1 IVLSLN
7 NFFALVIFY
16 LLCLLWMKGDSL
28 WMSITWNIL
37 SHISTVPGTSQ
48 ITFSRATNSS
58 SLQFEWSPVIGTDRY
73 ILVVEELNSDPL
85 KSSNW
90 TFTSLSGQV
99 SGLSP
104 ATRYASYIY
113 AENSAGRGAKM
124 VQPPLGL
131 IVTTKTASSVQV
143 QWNPVDKVLQYLV
156 TVRDANNPNSPA
168 IKNVSSTSTEFTSL
182 KPCSTFTVE
191 VSSYNIFLVPGES
204 TSSQKTDPCVPSNV
218 EVSKTCSPDSA
229 TVNWL
234 ASNGAIFYY
243 ATAQDANGNP
253 HECFSLGT
261 SCSISGLKCGQNY
274 TASVSGNN
282 FYCNSTQSQEVAFT
296 TGPCAPANVAAF
308 AECDTNHAVVN
319 WQNNQNYGHY
329 TAMIEDGS
337 GAKLTCTS
345 DRLNC
350 SISPLPCGKKLNV
363 TVTYT
368 DGNCSST
375 STPVSMDSGTAIPC
389 APEDVKVSVN
399 CSTEELT
406 ITWSSSSP
414 AEEYSAIISG
424 GTGQPLYC
432 NSTDSHCT
440 LRGLRCGSRYNVTVS
455 SFNGSCLS
463 PPSSEV
469 TALTSPCPP
478 TNVSAVHTCAPD
490 PVPVSWAATGI
501 NAKQYTAVA
510 VSHRGHKSECTT
522 NQTSCSLSG
531 LQCGETYYIHVSGAN
546 DNCFSQD
553 SSPVSL
559 HTEPCPPS
567 NATSQLINGTAHVTW
582 SPGANAAGYNVKA
595 TSHSHSITCSSFTSN
610 CTLSDLVCGQDY
622 DIRVSATD
630 GTCASNYSAPF
641 VQNQALITW
650 VGRPNALGY
659 NVTAKGLGGDIHSC
673 HTNTSSC
680 EVTDIKCGETYS
692 VEVTAYTQTCTGSQS
707 LPHRFRAGGG
717 KFKFF
722 LVFEVTYIFSQI

>member
-1 IVLSLN
+1 
-7 NFFALVIFY
+7 
-16 LLCLLWMKGDSL
+16 
-28 WMSITWNIL
+28 
-37 SHISTVPGTSQ
+37 
-48 ITFSRATNSS
+48 
-58 SLQFEWSPVIGTDRY
+58 
-73 ILVVEELNSDPL
+73 
-85 KSSNW
+85 
-90 TFTSLSGQV
+90 
-99 SGLSP
+99 
-104 ATRYASYIY
+104 
-113 AENSAGRGAKM
+113 
-124 VQPPLGL
+124 
-131 IVTTKTASSVQV
+131 
-143 QWNPVDKVLQYLV
+143 
-156 TVRDANNPNSPA
+156 
-168 IKNVSSTSTEFTSL
+168 
-182 KPCSTFTVE
+182 
-191 VSSYNIFLVPGES
+191 
-204 TSSQKTDPCVPSNV
+204 
-218 EVSKTCSPDSA
+218 
-229 TVNWL
+229 
-234 ASNGAIFYY
+234 
-243 ATAQDANGNP
+243 
-253 HECFSLGT
+253 
-261 SCSISGLKCGQNY
+261 
-274 TASVSGNN
+274 
-282 FYCNSTQSQEVAFT
+282 
-296 TGPCAPANVAAF
+296 
-308 AECDTNHAVVN
+308 
-319 WQNNQNYGHY
+319 
-329 TAMIEDGS
+329 MIEDGS

-368 DGNCSST
+368 NGNCSST
-375 STPVSMDSGTAIPC
+375 STPVSMDSVPC

-432 NSTDSHCT
+432 NSTDTHCT

-469 TALTSPCPP
+469 TTLTSPCPP
-478 TNVSAVHTCAPD
+478 TNVSAMHTCAPD

-567 NATSQLINGTAHVTW
+567 NVTSQLINGTAHVTW

-641 VQNQALITW
+641 VQNQVPCSTW
-650 VGRPNALGY
+650 NFTTDLKCETNELLVSWNASFSQLNY
-659 NVTAKGLGGDIHSC
+659 SVTAAPMDGNIPPVTC
-673 HTNTSSC
+673 HTNNASCLLSGLQCGHSYNVSIKVSSDTFSGPPSPSQTVKTGNMKINPRKAIFCCITTHFCSLTVSPPAPCSPTIQSSTLICGNSSSLVSWASVSDATGYIVKAKSTKGHQVSCSTTTTTSCTFTNLSC
-680 EVTDIKCGETYS
+680 SETYMAT
-692 VEVTAYTQTCTGSQS
+692 VTAQGQQCDSAPGPSTNITTSESHWEIKYVTSPKQT
-707 LPHRFRAGGG
+707 
-717 KFKFF
+717 
-722 LVFEVTYIFSQI
+722 